1 MPHMIFTR
9 EALFDLVWKQPV
21 TKLAK
26 DLDLSD
32 VGLSK
37 ACRRADIPLPERGH
51 WARLLAG
58 KARARPPL
66 PMRGLGKP
74 EEIEFGGSRYGREM
88 PSDTE
93 VLSMDIPPPPVFSQ
107 GLDEIRARAQAMLKR
122 IVIPRRL
129 DRPHPEISRLLRSD
143 EERVAKQLKYSYS
156 WDQPIFGSSVER
168 RRLRFL
174 NALFL
179 ALTAC
184 GCKCGLSGKEARD
197 AYVKV
202 GDESISFSFE
212 QVGAKERRYN
222 ERADPIPEGSKL
234 SIKLNWWQPPS
245 ELEIQWEDTTE
256 SAIESRIS
264 EIGIALLVA
273 GEWAYRSGLIHR
285 HKHIVERRD
294 ELEEKARQA
303 KSELEQKERDRL
315 VLIAKEKRDRL
326 LADARAWR
334 DAANIRAFIAAAK
347 STNQEIEGMWIEWAL
362 QEADRLDPLVARQDS
377 K

>member
-1 MPHMIFTR
+1 MAHLIYTR
-9 EALFDLVWKQPV
+9 EALFDLVWEQPV

-26 DLDLSD
+26 DLGLSD

-58 KARARPPL
+58 KTVVRPPL

-88 PSDTE
+88 PTE
-93 VLSMDIPPPPVFSQ
+93 AEILSMDIPPPPVFFED
-107 GLDEIRARAQAMLKR
+107 LDEVKARARGMVKR

-129 DRPHPEISRLLRSD
+129 DRCHPEIAKLLRAD

-156 WDQPIFGSSVER
+156 WDQPIFGSIVER

-174 NALFL
+174 NALL
-179 ALTAC
+179 LSLTVC
-184 GCKCGLSGKEARD
+184 GCKCGISGKEARG

-202 GDESISFSFE
+202 GEESISFSFE
-212 QVGAKERRYN
+212 HVGAKERQYN
-222 ERADPIPEGSKL
+222 ERPNPIPEGAKL
-234 SIKLNWWQPPS
+234 SLKLNWWQPPP

-256 SAIESRIS
+256 HTIEDRIT

-273 GEWAYRSGLIHR
+273 GEWAYRSWLIR
-285 HKHIVERRD
+285 RRKYIIERRD
-294 ELEEKARQA
+294 ELQEEARQA
-303 KSELEQKERDRL
+303 KLELERKERDRL
-315 VLIAKEKRDRL
+315 ALVAKGKRDRL

-334 DAANIRAFIAAAK
+334 DAANIRAFVNAAK
-347 STNQEIEGMWIEWAL
+347 STNNEIEDTWVEWAL
-362 QEADRLDPLVARQDS
+362 QEADRLDPLVAAQHSR
-377 K
+377 